1 MFMFSIHC
9 GGESPIVSI
18 WVSFSF
24 ILTQHL
30 RDSFDFVSFSQQ
42 KAKTLVA
49 FFIMYIYCICYE
61 HFEATAITIFS
72 SQFPWLQVLF
82 LSIVQ

>member
-1 MFMFSIHC
+1 MVVNHLLCQS
-9 GGESPIVSI
+9 GLVL
-18 WVSFSF
+18 VSF
-24 ILTQHL
+24 LTQHL

-49 FFIMYIYCICYE
+49 FFFMYIYCICYE